1 MHLLLKYE
9 MVSFFFL
16 TENYNTKFINAGSLT
31 EENTL
36 FLEAWKTVDR
46 AYVDKT
52 FNGQSWF
59 RYREKAL
66 KSEPMNTRGETCMFS
81 MSYKTFQTYI
91 LSANLINA
99 EVYKIDI
106 YKKGL

>member
-1 MHLLLKYE
+1 MSAFTVKISNVIILP
-9 MVSFFFL
+9 FL
-16 TENYNTKFINAGSLT
+16 TESYNTKFINAGSLT
-31 EENTL
+31 KENTL

-66 KSEPMNTRGETCMFS
+66 KSEPMNTRGETCMFPKQPIS
-81 MSYKTFQTYI
+81 TEHKIYI
-91 LSANLINA
+91 CNIPNL
-99 EVYKIDI
+99 
-106 YKKGL
+106 